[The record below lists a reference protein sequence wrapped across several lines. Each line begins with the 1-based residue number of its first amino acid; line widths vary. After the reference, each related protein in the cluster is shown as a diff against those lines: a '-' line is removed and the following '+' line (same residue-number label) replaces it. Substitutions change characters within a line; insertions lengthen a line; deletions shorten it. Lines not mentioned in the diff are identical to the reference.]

1 MDAKRKFKYS
11 KSILFIFQDEGKY
24 LTCLEYKHKY
34 VLTGPLLILF
44 LLLLS
49 AFQLEVLSSVH
60 FQF

>member
-24 LTCLEYKHKY
+24 LTCLECKDKY
-34 VLTGPLLILF
+34 GPLLILF